1 MHVFDR
7 LYIGGS
13 WTQPHSSETIDVVN
27 PATEETVGRI
37 PAGDATDVDAAVSA
51 ARRGF
56 EDWSPRSVD
65 ERAQALERITTGLQE
80 HADEM
85 AQLIATEM
93 GAPLKIAS
101 RVQVALP
108 LSVLRSSSQTLREFS
123 FEERIGNSLVV
134 REPIGVVGCITP
146 WNYPLHQ
153 VVAKVAPALAAGC
166 TVVLKPSEVAPMA
179 AFRFAEL
186 ADEAELPPGVFNLVS
201 GYGPIVGEAIASH
214 PGVDMVS
221 FTGSTR
227 AGRRVAELAA
237 QSVKRV
243 ALELGGKSAAVI
255 LEDADMEK
263 AVTAVVRNCYLN
275 SGQTCTAQTR
285 MLVPQSRLEE
295 AERIA
300 AGAAEWF
307 TLGNPLD
314 SATTLG
320 PLVSAAQRDRV
331 TGYIQ
336 KGVAEGA
343 EVVTGGAER
352 PDGLERGYFVRPTV
366 FSKVRNDMTI
376 AQEEIFGPVLSIIP
390 YRNEDEAVTLAND
403 TLYGLSGGV
412 WGADADHALAVARR
426 LRTGQVEVNGG
437 PFNPDAPFGGYR
449 QSGNGRELGRY
460 GLEEFLE
467 VKSLQLPVAR

>member
-13 WTQPHSSETIDVVN
+13 WIQPRSSETIDVVN
-27 PATEETVGRI
+27 PATEETLGRI

-56 EDWSPRSVD
+56 EVWSTRSVD
-65 ERAQALERITTGLQE
+65 ERAQALESLTTGLQE

-123 FEERIGNSLVV
+123 FEERMGNSLVV

-166 TVVLKPSEVAPMA
+166 TVVLKPSEVAPLT

-186 ADEAELPPGVFNLVS
+186 IDKAELPPGVFNLVS
-201 GYGPIVGEAIASH
+201 GYGPVVGEAIASH
-214 PGVDMVS
+214 PGIDMVS

-255 LEDADMEK
+255 LEDADMER

-285 MLVPQSRLEE
+285 MLVSQSRLEE

-314 SATTLG
+314 STTTLG

-343 EVVTGGAER
+343 EVVTGGAEP
-352 PDGLERGYFVRPTV
+352 PDGLARGYFVRPTV

-390 YRNEDEAVTLAND
+390 YRDEEEAVTLAND
-403 TLYGLSGGV
+403 TLYGLSGSV
-412 WGADADHALAVARR
+412 WGADTDHALAVARR